1 MAGTLAGALLART
14 WPPVSLPMHQH
25 GGGATSHCPAMYP
38 GRFIMGTT
46 RVETITGSLS
56 SLPSRRDVLR
66 GLGSAGLV
74 LTAVRDE
81 DAAARMRH
89 HKKRKHKPKQKAPL
103 PPPPPLPFN
112 EFGCLDIGQPCQ
124 GDSTLCCS
132 GICDSDTS
140 TCIGHN
146 NGICFA
152 DTDPCTTGMPF
163 PCSPNPNP
171 TDVIC
176 SCTLTT
182 GKAPFCASFT
192 DLSDP
197 TEFCR
202 FCSLDTDCQEEFGP
216 GAACVFLR
224 GGCSSF
230 CASTDR
236 TACLRPCA

>member
-1 MAGTLAGALLART
+1 MK
-14 WPPVSLPMHQH
+14 
-25 GGGATSHCPAMYP
+25 
-38 GRFIMGTT
+38 TT
-46 RVETITGSLS
+46 RIAAITGSLR
-56 SLPSRRDVLR
+56 SLPSRRDVLL
-66 GLGSAGLV
+66 GLASAGLGLV
-74 LTAVRDE
+74 AVRHE
-81 DAAARMRH
+81 DDAVARKGH
-89 HKKRKHKPKQKAPL
+89 HKNHNHKHKPKQKL
-103 PPPPPLPFN
+103 PPPPLPFN
-112 EFGCLDIGQPCQ
+112 EFGCLDVGQPCQ

-132 GICDSDTS
+132 GLCDLGTS
-140 TCIGHN
+140 TCVAHN
-146 NGICFA
+146 SGICFP

-171 TDVIC
+171 TDSIC

-192 DLSDP
+192 NIGDP

-224 GGCSSF
+224 GGCSSL